1 MSAILIGSP
10 VNQEKV
16 LRKVQRSTEIDGLV
30 TIIETY
36 TVRTSNIEAIEPA
49 RNTSYNSFTGT
60 TKFPRMSVE
69 TTRVEPKDGDLSE
82 LVVSYVGLDTASG
95 LPPAFVTAV
104 GQPGVGVFGSDASV
118 VVKYITEQPV
128 FDLLKGSSITLNF
141 SGGGITSNLTLPTKR
156 FIPASINGTAMPTNP
171 RSREYRAS
179 ISTGAFRE
187 WLYAGYVQ
195 TSISFQRRGGFN
207 QIEEQFSEF
216 FAGTSDM
223 FTGSG
228 AINLAQV
235 NGTPGN
241 GNFF

>member
-171 RSREYRAS
+171 RAREYRAS